1 MTIEHMVNLEE
12 IPSKKLGVKY
22 LDDTQ
27 LTNSFPDWRALLQRI
42 EDQRDIAKSAAN
54 EQFSSVDIHS
64 PQMYDNLY
72 AILGGRGAGKSSVV
86 LTLRNKLMIPRNQ
99 NILFPI
105 ITPEVIVEH
114 ECSILGW
121 IMSATEIVL
130 TQLEQRVRRLEKTHA
145 STLSLVGGS
154 GFDTLEFDGFF
165 ENCQFKKD
173 NELRKKY
180 QELFKRSVQTSGK
193 IDTLAFSTEDA
204 IGYRVEQS
212 RRQYKLI
219 QDLNHFWQHLTKAWH
234 SANCLENGGDGLPA
248 PPLIILI
255 FDDIDLVP
263 ERSMELLNTTFQYLT
278 NPNIVIIL
286 TAAEKVLQD
295 VIHLKMLERMIGSDS
310 HSLLLEA
317 LPDSVKKATYGSSLN
332 AHQFTSLEHMAS
344 EYYDKVIP
352 PSSRYRLRRYQ
363 TIEEKLLYHYSIM
376 AQSFTAPP
384 SDKVMSIPI
393 CKFLTDQIDRL
404 VQAFRDNGG
413 ASSNF
418 LLGGPDG
425 ETFRRAYLIIFGDKS
440 RNIANGCLEIMNSV
454 TRLCNL
460 AGNLKPGAALTAD
473 NTAEILQAMRH
484 LLQALLHSVRELNAY
499 ADLVY
504 QFLTTDSGQSNI
516 IVNYNLILKCY
527 QIERQEIKDELE
539 EQSEKCSSSRLT
551 RMENGTVAEIQ
562 QKMASLLTVL
572 FFIDRMLTTMN
583 KQRKMVHGYRVLL
596 RLLEADAFKDPKQ
609 GEGLHLF
616 PQNQDVEH
624 FLDYCPLVLEHIH
637 RYVNIHVYDL
647 QFAQMYLKDNFHARI
662 RKEDGSD
669 LCTILSRE
677 IQQEKEWVK
686 AVATMLAIR
695 YSGITLVNTGFWRI
709 SGDVWKK
716 VFLFAF
722 MEPLLEARKRA
733 AQDFLSN
740 YDLLQASS
748 VSMREWRY
756 LMRQHYDWQAMAGN
770 LRDIFSQ
777 EDHREVLS
785 LQQCFDLYQKFVS
798 EHQSGIY
805 HYLTAYTAQRWNEY
819 TRSYSMTYEKND
831 FSLSYT
837 LVHFVDE
844 SMEHCMRIICDRTY
858 IFLTKND
865 LNEIAECLLRID
877 DTSDKLRHLK
887 NNLASTLKMAPYV
900 PPVAEESDPDL
911 NSPEEQLS
919 IDDIPSALKEDV
931 WRIPAAPFI
940 DYMAELRDAVNR
952 QEEQEYSN
960 PYSIYDRPDLS
971 GYFDLINFLTVS
983 LKESGAVIRI
993 GGVNFPLAGS
1003 IILDLN
1009 MVKFLLP
1016 FYFAAKMQIAIKEQ
1030 DYDMYRNADSKNRT
1044 LDDKLWTQ
1052 FVRLNAE
1059 SQAGKPLTALQTLFK
1074 EARQELAQ
1082 SYFSYLEEME

>member
-27 LTNSFPDWRALLQRI
+27 LTNSFPDWKALLQRI

-54 EQFSSVDIHS
+54 AQFSSVDIHS

-86 LTLRNKLMIPRNQ
+86 LTLRNKLMTPRNQ

-105 ITPEVIVEH
+105 ITPEVIVES

-173 NELRKKY
+173 NELRKIY

-212 RRQYKLI
+212 QRQYKLI
-219 QDLNHFWQHLTKAWH
+219 QDLNRFWQHLTKAWH
-234 SANCLENGGDGLPA
+234 SANCLENGGDGLSA

-295 VIHLKMLERMIGSDS
+295 VIHLKMLERMIGSGS

-317 LPDSVKKATYGSSLN
+317 LPDSVKKATYSSSLN

-393 CKFLTDQIDRL
+393 CKFLTDQINRL
-404 VQAFRDNGG
+404 VQAFKDNGG

-418 LLGGPDG
+418 LLGGPNG

-460 AGNLKPGAALTAD
+460 AGNLKPGAALTSD
-473 NTAEILQAMRH
+473 DTAEILQTMRH

-499 ADLVY
+499 ADMVY
-504 QFLTTDSGQSNI
+504 QFLTTDSDQSNI
-516 IVNYNLILKCY
+516 IVNYHLILECY
-527 QIERQEIKDELE
+527 QKERQEIKDKLE
-539 EQSEKCSSSRLT
+539 EQSEKCSSSRLM
-551 RMENGTVAEIQ
+551 RREDEAVAEAQ
-562 QKMASLLTVL
+562 RKMASLLTVL

-583 KQRKMVHGYRVLL
+583 KQRKMHHGYHVLL
-596 RLLEADAFKDPKQ
+596 RLLEMDAFKNPEQ

-616 PQNQDVEH
+616 PQNQNVEH
-624 FLDYCPLVLEHIH
+624 FLDYCPLVLEHID
-637 RYVNIHVYDL
+637 RYVNIHIYDL
-647 QFAQMYLKDNFHARI
+647 QFAQMYLEDNFRARI
-662 RKEDGSD
+662 RKDDGSD
-669 LCTILSRE
+669 LCTILSSE
-677 IQQEKEWVK
+677 LQQEKEWVK

-695 YSGITLVNTGFWRI
+695 YSGITLVNTGFWRM
-709 SGDVWKK
+709 SGDIWKK
-716 VFLFAF
+716 ASLFTF
-722 MEPLLEARKRA
+722 MEPLLEARKQE

-740 YDLLQASS
+740 YDLVQVSS
-748 VSMREWRY
+748 TSMREWRY
-756 LMRQHYDWQAMAGN
+756 LIGQHYDWQTIAEK
-770 LRDIFSQ
+770 LKDIFSPD
-777 EDHREVLS
+777 DHREVLS
-785 LQQCFDLYQKFVS
+785 LQQCFDLYQKFVL
-798 EHQSGIY
+798 EHQSGIH

-819 TRSYSMTYEKND
+819 TRSYTMTYEEND

-837 LVHFVDE
+837 LIHFVDE
-844 SMEHCMRIICDRTY
+844 SMDHCMRIICDKTA
-858 IFLTKND
+858 IFLTKSD
-865 LNEIAECLLRID
+865 LNRITEYLLRID
-877 DTSDKLRHLK
+877 DTSDKLWHLK
-887 NNLASTLKMAPYV
+887 NNLASALKMAPYA

-911 NSPEEQLS
+911 NSLEEQLS
-919 IDDIPSALKEDV
+919 IDNVPSVPKEDV
-931 WRIPAAPFI
+931 WSVPAAPFI
-940 DYMAELRDAVNR
+940 DYMVELRDAVNR

-960 PYSIYDRPDLS
+960 PYSIYDHPDLS

-983 LKESGAVIRI
+983 LKETGAVINI
-993 GGVNFPLAGS
+993 GEVNFPLAGC

-1030 DYDMYRNADSKNRT
+1030 DYDMYRNVDRKNKT
-1044 LDDKLWTQ
+1044 LDDKLWAQ
-1052 FVRLNAE
+1052 FDRLNSE
-1059 SQAGKPLTALQTLFK
+1059 NRTGKSLAALRTLFK
-1074 EARQELAQ
+1074 EARQDLAQ